1 MATEKAYEE
10 TTTPLGSLQEEIS
23 SIIETFVH
31 LGVQVHDFQGT
42 QEAKLGLAN
51 HINKTI
57 SKLHDVSSRD
67 DLRDIMIPTDLL
79 NYIQDGRNPDIYTRE
94 FVEVVRKINQ
104 YLNGKSLAFEN
115 FRDTLAASIKQEFPE
130 LAPEVDSIKAKTSV
144 SASLEDAAR

>member
-1 MATEKAYEE
+1 MSTEKGYED
-10 TTTPLGSLQEEIS
+10 TNSPLGSLQEEIS

-42 QEAKLGLAN
+42 EEAKLGLAN

-57 SKLHDVSSRD
+57 TKLREISQRN
-67 DLRDIMIPTDLL
+67 DLSNIMIPTDLL

-104 YLNGKSLAFEN
+104 YLNGKSLAFEK
-115 FRDTLAASIKQEFPE
+115 FRDILAASIKQEFPE
-130 LAPEVDSIKAKTSV
+130 LTNEVDMIKIKTNI
-144 SASLEDAAR
+144 

>member
-1 MATEKAYEE
+1 MSTEKAYDDIN
-10 TTTPLGSLQEEIS
+10 TPLGSLQEEIS
-23 SIIETFVH
+23 GIIETFVH

-57 SKLHDVSSRD
+57 TKLREISTRN
-67 DLRDIMIPTDLL
+67 DLSDIMVPTDLL

-104 YLNGKSLAFEN
+104 YLNGKSLAFEQ
-115 FRDTLAASIKQEFPE
+115 FRDILGASIKQEFPE
-130 LAPEVDSIKAKTSV
+130 LTTEVDMIKSKTN
-144 SASLEDAAR
+144 LL

>member
-1 MATEKAYEE
+1 MSTEKSYEDL
-10 TTTPLGSLQEEIS
+10 TTPLGSLQEEIS

-42 QEAKLGLAN
+42 EEAKLGLAN

-57 SKLHDVSSRD
+57 LK
-67 DLRDIMIPTDLL
+67 LRDISCRNDLSNIIIPTDLL

-104 YLNGKSLAFEN
+104 YLNGKSLAFEK
-115 FRDTLAASIKQEFPE
+115 FRDILAASIKQEFPE
-130 LAPEVDSIKAKTSV
+130 LTSEVDLIKTKTNVSPNSV
-144 SASLEDAAR
+144 